1 MQWHDCS
8 SKIVTRVICI
18 LSIDN
23 SWSVLQYNSWQKTPL
38 CLHLNVWKET
48 VCQKIE
54 ETLIVFDP
62 SKNNWRQG
70 TYNKD
75 WGRRRKKTTEETF
88 HHLFDRSGNAGYGFA
103 NCNEIQDVSG
113 VTVSMG
119 LIYEKDLGHK
129 ETIVG

>member
-1 MQWHDCS
+1 MKC
-8 SKIVTRVICI
+8 IVG
-18 LSIDN
+18 LF
-23 SWSVLQYNSWQKTPL
+23 LAKTPL
-38 CLHLNVWKET
+38 CLHLYVWKET
-48 VCQKIE
+48 VCQKNRRNLNCVWPIKEQKEARPIQQGLGE
-54 ETLIVFDP
+54 E
-62 SKNNWRQG
+62 K
-70 TYNKD
+70 K
-75 WGRRRKKTTEETF
+75 KKTTEETF